1 MRNINE
7 FVKSEWK
14 KCIFCNHRDSSRMPM
29 HNGNYAFNCP
39 ICGYYEISEQLFRI
53 NHIYEILLNFF
64 RKAPSILAERKLH
77 GLGNCC
83 INDFDEF
90 LKGYPENFIEK
101 MDRALINIAY
111 EANFEPKEIQLCS
124 EDFGKL
130 FIEYNVWGDDSPN
143 LEIMLQHLADE
154 KMITYSNVTDMI
166 FSVKLTI
173 AGLKHVAELQK
184 IYKDKNI
191 AFIAMWFNDMTE
203 PFRQATKKAIEKAGY
218 KAEIVN
224 ENFHN
229 DFIMD
234 KVINLINDSRFV
246 IADLTS
252 IAEKIDEVS
261 SGVRGGVYYEAGY
274 AKGLGLPVIFT
285 CEKNSHNRVHF
296 DLQQM
301 NTILWYEGNDSIL
314 MTGNFKYLDYL
325 TEHIIATVGRG
336 PFYKEI

>member
-1 MRNINE
+1 MTQITDIVNNE
-7 FVKSEWK
+7 CK
-14 KCIFCNHRDSSRMPM
+14 KCIICNHEGSVRASK
-29 HNGNYAFNCP
+29 HNDNYAFNCP

-53 NHIYEILLNFF
+53 HYDEEILLNFF
-64 RKAPSILAERKLH
+64 RKAPAILAERKLH
-77 GLGNCC
+77 KLDNCC

-101 MDRALINIAY
+101 MDRTLINIAY
-111 EANFEPKEIQLCS
+111 EANFEPKEIQLCT

-130 FIEYNVWGDDSPN
+130 FIEHSVFWDDSPN

-154 KMITYSNVTDMI
+154 KMITYSNVADVI

-184 IYKDKNI
+184 IYKDKNKV
-191 AFIAMWFNDMTE
+191 FIAMWFNNKTE
-203 PFRQATKKAIEKAGY
+203 LFRQATKEAIEKAGY

-224 ENFHN
+224 ENHHN

-234 KVINLINDSRFV
+234 KVINLINDSKFV

-252 IAEKIDEVS
+252 IPEKINDVS
-261 SGVRGGVYYEAGY
+261 SGIRGGVYYEAGY

-285 CEKNSHNRVHF
+285 CEKDSHNRVHF

-301 NTILWYEGNDSIL
+301 NTILWYENDNIL
-314 MTGNFKYLDYL
+314 MTSKFNYVDYL

-336 PFYKEI
+336 PFFK